1 MHSIPIKVLLVED
14 NPGDIR
20 LIQVMLSQLRDPPF
34 ELACVDRLSDGLEH
48 LSREDVDVVLLDLSL
63 PDSQGFTTFTQ
74 VRAQAPRVSVIV
86 LTALDDEVLGVQAVR
101 SGAQDYLVKGQVDS
115 NLLAR
120 AIRYAMERKRSEEEL
135 RTTRDELRS
144 LAGYLQTAREEE
156 RAHIA
161 REIHDEF
168 GQALTVL
175 KMDLSWLTK
184 RLPEGVA
191 ALREKADTMG
201 ALIDTTVQTVRR
213 IATELRPGLLDDL
226 GLGAAI
232 EWQAQEFSEHADIE
246 CDLHLDS
253 EDLALDQD
261 LATAIFRIF
270 QETLTN
276 VARHAEA
283 TRVRVELAE
292 QDGELTFIVHD
303 NGRGI
308 SKSQVSGIGSLGLI
322 GMRERV
328 RPWNGQVAFDGAPNR
343 GTTVTVRIPTANAE
357 GVDDDPST
365 RR

>member
-1 MHSIPIKVLLVED
+1 VLLVED

-20 LIQVMLSQLRDPPF
+20 LIQEMLSELRAALFD
-34 ELACVDRLSDGLEH
+34 LVCVECLSAGLEH
-48 LSREDVDVVLLDLSL
+48 LSQGDVDVVLLDLSL
-63 PDSQGFTTFTQ
+63 PDSHGFNTFTR
-74 VRAQAPRVSVIV
+74 VRVQAPRVSVIV

-101 SGAQDYLVKGQVDS
+101 SGAQDYLIKGQVDS

-120 AIRYAMERKRSEEEL
+120 AIRYAMERKRSEEAL
-135 RTTRDELRS
+135 RTARDELRS

-184 RLPEGVA
+184 RLPEEA
-191 ALREKADTMG
+191 TALREKADSMG
-201 ALIDTTVQTVRR
+201 TLIDTTVQTVRR

-246 CDLHLDS
+246 CELHLGR
-253 EDLALDQD
+253 EDLVLDRD
-261 LATAIFRIF
+261 LATAVFRIF

-276 VARHAEA
+276 IARHAEA
-283 TRVRVELAE
+283 TKVIVELAE
-292 QDGELTFIVHD
+292 RADELVLVVRD

-308 SKSQVSGIGSLGLI
+308 SESQVTGLGSLGLI

-328 RPWNGQVAFDGAPNR
+328 RPWNGQIAFHGVPNR
-343 GTTVTVRIPTANAE
+343 GTTVTVQMPMANAE
-357 GVDDDPST
+357 DVDHDPST